1 MAKLF
6 QRLLAGVLASAA
18 ITGGT
23 AAYVEAQPGGVY
35 HARLP
40 GLEAFAEKVPAA
52 VRFDL
57 MTARVNEPALAE
69 SAGGALPGRGE
80 WAEDLQVLAY
90 DAAGNL
96 VGNFFPDAEDPNYS
110 IVEFDENGNKVHS
123 AVYMGEELL
132 TESAWAYDANDRET
146 SWKVWIDG
154 ALSSAETY
162 AYTPQPD
169 GTLLCSITTRWPQTG
184 QVTESSYLTNS
195 TGQFLMS
202 EEDGTRITWIYDH
215 RGRPTSHLVSK
226 DNRTQLHQNYS
237 YTDAP
242 DGSYLCRYE
251 SYENGNLDSRTEQRF
266 DALGACIYQ
275 AEYNRVGEMIY
286 ETTAQTMDI

>member
-1 MAKLF
+1 
-6 QRLLAGVLASAA
+6 
-18 ITGGT
+18 
-23 AAYVEAQPGGVY
+23 
-35 HARLP
+35 
-40 GLEAFAEKVPAA
+40 
-52 VRFDL
+52 
-57 MTARVNEPALAE
+57 MTASTVKGLSDQSVLCAE
-69 SAGGALPGRGE
+69 
-80 WAEDLQVLAY
+80 VFAY

-96 VGNFFPDAEDPNYS
+96 VGNFFPDAEEPNYS

-132 TESAWAYDANDRET
+132 TESVWTYDADGRET
-146 SWKVWIDG
+146 SWEIWIDG

-162 AYTPQPD
+162 AYTPQTD
-169 GTLLCSITTRWPQTG
+169 GTLLCSITTRWSQTG

-215 RGRPTSHLVSK
+215 KGRPTSHVVSR
-226 DNRTQLHQNYS
+226 DNQTQLHQNYS

-251 SYENGNLDSRTEQRF
+251 SYEGSMMDSRTEQRF
-266 DALGACIYQ
+266 DAHGACIYQ

-286 ETTAQTMDI
+286 EMTAQTMDI

>member
-1 MAKLF
+1 MAKLI

-23 AAYVEAQPGGVY
+23 AAYVEAQPGGIY

-40 GLEAFAEKVPAA
+40 GLEAFAEKVPDA

-57 MTARVNEPALAE
+57 MIARGNGSALAE

-80 WAEDLQVLAY
+80 WAEYLQVLAY

-96 VGNFFPDAEDPNYS
+96 VGNFFPDAEEPNYS
-110 IVEFDENGNKVHS
+110 IVEFDENGNRVHS

-132 TESAWAYDANDRET
+132 TESAWAYDADGRKASEQM
-146 SWKVWIDG
+146 WIDG

-215 RGRPTSHLVSK
+215 RGRPTSHVVSR
-226 DNRTQLHQNYS
+226 DNQTQLHQNYS

-251 SYENGNLDSRTEQRF
+251 SYENGNLDSRTEQQF

-286 ETTAQTMDI
+286 EMTAQTMDI

>member
-40 GLEAFAEKVPAA
+40 GLEAFAEKVPDA

-57 MTARVNEPALAE
+57 MIARGNGSALAE

-80 WAEDLQVLAY
+80 WAEYLQVLAY

-96 VGNFFPDAEDPNYS
+96 VGNFFPDAEEPNYS
-110 IVEFDENGNKVHS
+110 IVEFDENGNRVHS

-132 TESAWAYDANDRET
+132 TESVWTYDANGRET
-146 SWKVWIDG
+146 SEQMWIDG

-162 AYTPQPD
+162 TYTPQTD

-215 RGRPTSHLVSK
+215 RGRPTSHVVSR
-226 DNRTQLHQNYS
+226 DNQTQLHQNYS

-286 ETTAQTMDI
+286 EMTAQTMDI